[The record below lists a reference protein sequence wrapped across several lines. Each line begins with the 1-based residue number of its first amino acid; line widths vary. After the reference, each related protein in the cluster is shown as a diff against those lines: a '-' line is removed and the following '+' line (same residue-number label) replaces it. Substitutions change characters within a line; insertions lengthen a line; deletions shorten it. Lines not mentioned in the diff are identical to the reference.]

1 MQVLRRT
8 FSASNGGGYSV
19 IAAYIGD
26 NTVNNSGL
34 CENIPSLRVLE
45 PIVPVTISQCQGK
58 SAEVEK
64 IESNSAVSL
73 QSSASQRVNPEYLQ
87 WLVGLTDG
95 EGTFCLVKNRDR
107 FLHRFAIGM
116 NSRDLQLL
124 YYLNTLIGCGRVDKR
139 EVTSNFSIAK
149 MEHLLEFVVPIFEKY
164 PLLTRKKFQFEL
176 WSSTLQDRKNKE
188 PILVKPEYLKD
199 VANDILSIEEILKLE
214 YFDNWLMGFIEAE
227 GCFSISKE
235 NGGKRIRP
243 YFYIDQKYDAHIMGA
258 ISKRLHLRDV
268 QIRHSRD
275 NMYALSAKSKRELQS
290 VLNFIAHSK
299 IKFVGHKGLQFKL
312 WIKEIQ
318 KLPNYSS
325 LNLPIHY

>member
-1 MQVLRRT
+1 M
-8 FSASNGGGYSV
+8 

-58 SAEVEK
+58 SAEVGK
-64 IESNSAVSL
+64 IESNSTVNL
-73 QSSASQRVNPEYLQ
+73 QTPASQRVNPEYLQ

-95 EGTFCLVKNRDR
+95 EGTFCLVNQRDR

-124 YYLNTLIGCGRVDKR
+124 HYLKTLVGCGRIDKR
-139 EVTSNFSIAK
+139 EVTSNFSVARLD
-149 MEHLLEFVVPIFEKY
+149 HLLEHVVPIFEKY
-164 PLLTRKKFQFEL
+164 PLLTRKNFQFDV
-176 WSSTLQDRKNKE
+176 WSSTLEVRKNKE
-188 PILVKPEYLKD
+188 PILVKPEYLED
-199 VANDILSIEEILKLE
+199 VANNVLSIDEILNLE

-227 GCFSISKE
+227 GCFSISKD

-243 YFYIDQKYDAHIMGA
+243 YFYIDQKYDAHILGA

-268 QIRHSRD
+268 QIRHTRG

-290 VLNFIAHSK
+290 VINFIAHSK
-299 IKFVGHKGLQFKL
+299 VKFVGYKGLQFKL
-312 WIKEIQ
+312 WIKEIRN
-318 KLPNYSS
+318 LPNYSS
-325 LNLPIHY
+325 LNLPDHY